1 MDKLR
6 METFSDAVLAIVMTI
21 LVLELSA
28 PQTDDLTGL
37 FQMKEQFLAY
47 GISFFILATYWINH
61 HYLLDLAEKINQQVL
76 WANILGLFSI
86 SLFPFVTAWF
96 GKSDFNSLIPAMLYG
111 IVFLT
116 TNAAHAFLKYSLIK
130 CNGKS
135 SIIYNRLSRDRRIL
149 ISFVIGIIS
158 IFLAFISPILTP
170 MTCFLITAMFL
181 IPTKNIENF
190 FKFK

>member
-6 METFSDAVLAIVMTI
+6 METFSDAVLAILLTI
-21 LVLELSA
+21 LVLELSI
-28 PQTDDLTGL
+28 PQTADLNGL

-61 HYLLDLAEKINQQVL
+61 HHLLDLADKINEQVI

-96 GKSDFNSLIPAMLYG
+96 GKSDFNSLVPAMLYG

-116 TNAAHAFLKYSLIK
+116 TNAAYAFLQYSLIK
-130 CNGKS
+130 CNGES
-135 SIIYNRLSRDRRIL
+135 SKIYKTLSGDRRIL
-149 ISFVIGIIS
+149 ITFAISIIS

-170 MTCFLITAMFL
+170 ITCFLITAMFV
-181 IPTKNIENF
+181 IPTKTIENF
-190 FKFK
+190 FKN